1 MIRYRFKCTLL
12 SDIVINEKAGTDGP
26 QSSLDYIPGSNFMGI
41 VANKM
46 YKDSKDDKD
55 ELLCYKMFH
64 SGGVRFS
71 DAHISMDGERFL
83 RRPASWATLKN
94 GSDVDVIL
102 HHDLSKE
109 DHITNFK
116 EGKQYKQTRTGYFSP
131 LKKQFTEINK
141 SFSLKSA
148 YDAENRKAKDSS
160 LFGYE
165 SIPQGIEMIFYVE
178 SENKDYLERAT
189 EILIGEKRV
198 GRSKS
203 AQYGLVEISLLGE
216 DADVQFFDDTDKKE
230 FPGNQ
235 IIVYAESDLCIINQY
250 GSPVLAPSICSYLNL
265 NNDWNVCWEKSQIL
279 TRSYAPW
286 NGKRF
291 TRDADRIVISKGSV
305 FVLENQSNGGSSK
318 SDEKKF
324 FYRIG
329 EFKSE
334 GLGGV
339 LINPDFLMEEYFSQK
354 KPESISLHDSQLN
367 IQRFESNDDYD
378 DNVFKYL
385 KRINKKEEQ
394 EALIYSACIKF
405 RDKEKKIYGSGITNS
420 QWGSIRNIAKECSGK
435 NELVNRLFEGNMAY
449 LNHGVAK
456 DNWDKKERREKLRKA
471 VKSNFDGYI
480 KNGYSKLYDDEI
492 PEVVEKLASLFQKNN
507 K

>member
-1 MIRYRFKCTLL
+1 MIRYKFKCTLL

-46 YKDSKDDKD
+46 YKDAKD
-55 ELLCYKMFH
+55 ERDQLMCYKMFH
-64 SGGVRFS
+64 SGGLMFS
-71 DAHISMDGERFL
+71 DAHISMNGERFL
-83 RRPASWATLKN
+83 RRPASWAYLKN
-94 GSDVDVIL
+94 GSDTDVIL
-102 HHDLSKE
+102 HHYLSKE

-131 LKKQFTEINK
+131 ISKQFTQINK

-148 YDAENRKAKDSS
+148 YDAENRKAKDCS

-178 SENKDYLERAT
+178 SENQDYLERAK
-189 EILIGEKRV
+189 EALIGEKRV

-203 AQYGLVEISLLGE
+203 AQYGLVKISFLE
-216 DADVQFFDDTDKKE
+216 KDNKVRFYDDYFKE
-230 FPGNQ
+230 FSGNQ

-250 GSPVLAPSICSYLNL
+250 GSPVLTPDICSYLNL
-265 NNDWNVCWEKSQIL
+265 NNDWNVCWEKSQVLI
-279 TRSYAPW
+279 RSYAPW

-305 FVLENQSNGGSSK
+305 FVLENPHNGGSVQQ
-318 SDEKKF
+318 DVRNCF
-324 FYRIG
+324 CRIG
-329 EFKSE
+329 EYKSE
-334 GLGGV
+334 GLGGII
-339 LINPDFLMEEYFSQK
+339 INPDFLMEEYFSQK
-354 KPESISLHDSQLN
+354 KPESITLHDSQLN
-367 IQRFESNDDYD
+367 IQRFEPNDDYD
-378 DNVFKYL
+378 DKVYDYL
-385 KRINKKEEQ
+385 KKINKQEEQ
-394 EALIYSACIKF
+394 EERIYSACLKF
-405 RDKEKKIYGSGITNS
+405 RDRNKNVYNPGITNS

-435 NELVNRLFEGNMAY
+435 NELVSRLFEGNMAY

-471 VKSNFDGYI
+471 VKSNFDEYI
-480 KNGYSKLYDDEI
+480 MNRYSKLNDDVI
-492 PEVVEKLASLFQKNN
+492 PVVVEKLAALFQKNI